1 MGAEGKKTMNKK
13 SQEMQAFGEMLHSIM
28 HPEERNF
35 TLADVAKKFSELPNA
50 EELIKGFASKPY
62 SRDDFCRQ
70 FGSPQWVYD
79 FLSDTM
85 KMRSLEGEIWKT
97 EHDGVRR

>member
-1 MGAEGKKTMNKK
+1 MNKK
-13 SQEMQAFGEMLHSIM
+13 SQELEAFGEMLHAVM

-50 EELIKGFASKPY
+50 EELIKGFAKKTY
-62 SRDDFCRQ
+62 SREDFCRE
-70 FGSPQWVYD
+70 FNSPKWVYD

-85 KMRSLEGEIWKT
+85 KMRSLEGRIWKT
-97 EHDGVRR
+97 EHAGDGR

>member
-1 MGAEGKKTMNKK
+1 MSKK
-13 SQEMQAFGEMLHSIM
+13 SQEMQAFGEMLHAIM

-35 TLADVAKKFSELPNA
+35 ALADVAKRFSKLPNA
-50 EELIKGFASKPY
+50 EELIKGFAKKPY

-70 FGSPQWVYD
+70 FDCPKWVYD

-85 KMRSLEGEIWKT
+85 KMRSLEGRIWKT
-97 EHDGVRR
+97 EHAGEGRR